1 MAAGFVPLP
10 GVVVLAAAAGFVA
23 PAGAVVVEAAPLP
36 VPCDA
41 PELLTG
47 VAAGVEAG
55 SDTSGVGSGGSG
67 FERMPA
73 II

>member
-1 MAAGFVPLP
+1 MLVAAGFVP
-10 GVVVLAAAAGFVA
+10 
-23 PAGAVVVEAAPLP
+23 PAGAVVLVAAGFVPPAGAVVPEAAPLP
-36 VPCDA
+36 V

-55 SDTSGVGSGGSG
+55 SDTSGVGSGGKG

-73 II
+73 IS